1 VKYIMFTDGAA
12 APSNPGPS
20 GCGIVCYTDNPR
32 KEIFRLSQY
41 LGRGTNNFAEYMSLI
56 IGLETALEYGIK
68 EIDVYMDSQLVVKQ
82 CNLEWRVKEPSLVPL
97 HAKVS
102 ELKQQFDRIGIFWVS
117 RDKNTV
123 ADSLSKQALKEKLY

>member
-1 VKYIMFTDGAA
+1 MFTDGATS
-12 APSNPGPS
+12 PSNPGPS
-20 GCGIVCYTDNPR
+20 GCGIICYTDNPR

-56 IGLETALEYGIK
+56 IGLETAIEYGVR
-68 EIDVYMDSQLVVKQ
+68 ELDVYMDSQLVVKQ

-102 ELKQQFDRIGIFWVS
+102 ELKQQFDRIGIFWIS